1 MKKLLI
7 LVVVS
12 LGVVTAA
19 LNPFSLQTGGNGILA
34 KGYSS
39 GFGSPSDLYGVLNSA
54 FSSSFVELTTTASP
68 SSNERGLYVQLFEDS
83 DDGMAG
89 MLQYYM
95 DIGKT
100 SSIRS
105 LSYMISGELGSLTA
119 YGVDLQINMSTATTT
134 NYGVA
139 IKGGITGK
147 AYEILD
153 YVVAF
158 SSSIWNSGSSANS
171 IDLLAGIRFVPDPFM
186 IGLELGTREGLEI
199 KYFGLSTQYTYNS
212 LFSARAGVSMNAD
225 LLGNMDFLVGGGIEV
240 RVGDMLIT
248 SGIGTNLTNKIESIS
263 FERTWSVGLLGRW

>member
-1 MKKLLI
+1 
-7 LVVVS
+7 
-12 LGVVTAA
+12 
-19 LNPFSLQTGGNGILA
+19 
-34 KGYSS
+34 
-39 GFGSPSDLYGVLNSA
+39 
-54 FSSSFVELTTTASP
+54 
-68 SSNERGLYVQLFEDS
+68 
-83 DDGMAG
+83 
-89 MLQYYM
+89 
-95 DIGKT
+95 
-100 SSIRS
+100 
-105 LSYMISGELGSLTA
+105 MISGELGPLTA

-199 KYFGLSTQYTYNS
+199 KYLGLSTQYTYNS

-248 SGIGTNLTNKIESIS
+248 SGMVLTSLIRSNLLVSREPGVWGFLAGGDSLFTNP
-263 FERTWSVGLLGRW
+263 